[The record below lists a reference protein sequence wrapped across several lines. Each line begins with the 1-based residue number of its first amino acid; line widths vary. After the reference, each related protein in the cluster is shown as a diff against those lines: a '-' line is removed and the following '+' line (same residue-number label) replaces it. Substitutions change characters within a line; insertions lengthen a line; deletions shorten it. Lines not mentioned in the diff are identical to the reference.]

1 MAAPRVL
8 RLGVLGMGGAF
19 LIFLPDL
26 ARHPRVALTA
36 GADPRPEARERFARD
51 FGAEPFESAEALC
64 ASPNVDAIYVAT
76 PHGLHAEH
84 VILAAAHGKHVICE
98 KPMALTLAECDAMI
112 AAVARA
118 GTHLVVG
125 YSQGFSPPVRTM
137 REIVRSGELGRL
149 GMIHAWNY
157 KDFVYRPRTLEE
169 LDPARGG
176 GVVLNQGPHQVD
188 VVRWIG
194 GGLVQS
200 VRAMTGTWDPTRPIV
215 GAYSAFLQLADGAA
229 ATLVFSGYGRFDS
242 DEFHYWLGEGG
253 QPKPPERYGNEQ
265 ALLAHLSPAEVAA
278 HKDAAIYGGAQQRRV
293 DPDAQVEGRGH
304 SHFGVTIVSC
314 ERGDLRASAGG
325 VYVYDDAGRREVP
338 VPFGPTARSAVIDEL
353 YDAIAHD
360 RPPPHDGRWAKA
372 TLEVC
377 LALERSAREGREIA
391 LAHQVP
397 TPD

>member
-1 MAAPRVL
+1 M
-8 RLGVLGMGGAF
+8 
-19 LIFLPDL
+19 IFLPDL

-36 GADPRPEARERFARD
+36 GADPRPEARDRFAHD
-51 FGAEPFESAEALC
+51 FGADAFESAEALC
-64 ASPNVDAIYVAT
+64 ASPNVDVVYVAT
-76 PHGLHAEH
+76 PHRFHAEH
-84 VILAAAHGKHVICE
+84 TVLAAEHGKHVICE

-112 AAVARA
+112 ATVERA
-118 GTHLVVG
+118 GTRLVVG

-149 GMIHAWNY
+149 GMIHNWTY

-169 LDPARGG
+169 LDSERGG
-176 GVVLNQGPHQVD
+176 GVVLNQGPHQID

-194 GGLVQS
+194 GGLVRS

-215 GAYSAFLQLADGAA
+215 GAYGAFLQLADGAA
-229 ATLVFSGYGRFDS
+229 ATLAFSGYGRFDT

-253 QPKPPERYGNEQ
+253 QPKPPGRYGNER
-265 ALLAHLSPAEVAA
+265 ALLARLSPAEVAA
-278 HKDAAIYGGAQQRRV
+278 RKAAGIYGGGHQRCI
-293 DPDAQVEGRGH
+293 DLDAQDEGRGH
-304 SHFGVTIVSC
+304 SHFGVTVVSC
-314 ERGDLRASAGG
+314 ERGDLRPSARG

-338 VPFGPTARSAVIDEL
+338 VPLGRTGRSAVIDEL
-353 YDAIAHD
+353 VDAVAHD

-377 LALERSAREGREIA
+377 LAIEQSARERREIA